1 MPPTKNHST
10 FMKMLRQ
17 PGCDGFHFTFVPNG
31 QMASIPS
38 FRLCKP
44 KGMPMMVIISISP
57 AMKYSMAVC
66 SPPKINQMM
75 LPNIFMFV
83 LFQSLSIRRR
93 IEAKS
98 CRGSYNIQGFSSFLI
113 SSFRPIMLLY
123 TMNNKFDGAKLQKIF
138 HT

>member
-1 MPPTKNHST
+1 
-10 FMKMLRQ
+10 
-17 PGCDGFHFTFVPNG
+17 
-31 QMASIPS
+31 
-38 FRLCKP
+38 
-44 KGMPMMVIISISP
+44 MMVIISTSP

-98 CRGSYNIQGFSSFLI
+98 CRSSYNIQGYRGARLGIGQGVVMVLEVIATGGGNCVKLVIRQRMARKVTMLI
-113 SSFRPIMLLY
+113 TIR
-123 TMNNKFDGAKLQKIF
+123 
-138 HT
+138 